1 MWIRA
6 YSTGGYIYNNSHA
19 GHFYLTKL
27 LLPLLTATAKNSPS
41 RTVRVINV
49 SSAGHLMPAPEGIR
63 WTSISPGNDSLK
75 VRKKLGAAR
84 LYGQSKLVRAIPP
97 QLIPTY
103 FITNPLF
110 CRAIF
115 YSRTNSL
122 GDTAERGLCRSR
134 YTQEPSSR
142 ISRAIRVHSYGAS
155 YS

>member
-1 MWIRA
+1 VWIRA
-6 YSTGGYIYNNSHA
+6 YLQGDIYYNSHA

-41 RTVRVINV
+41 RTVRVVNV
-49 SSAGHLMPAPEGIR
+49 SSVGHLRPAREGIR
-63 WTSISPGNDSLK
+63 WSSISPGDDSLK
-75 VRKKLGAAR
+75 VRKKLGPSR
-84 LYGQSKLVRAIPP
+84 LYGQSKLVRTIPP
-97 QLIPTY
+97 QLIPTC
-103 FITNPLF
+103 FIINPLF

-122 GDTAERGLCRSR
+122 GDTAEKGLFQFR

-142 ISRAIRVHSYGAS
+142 ISCAIRVHSYSLS